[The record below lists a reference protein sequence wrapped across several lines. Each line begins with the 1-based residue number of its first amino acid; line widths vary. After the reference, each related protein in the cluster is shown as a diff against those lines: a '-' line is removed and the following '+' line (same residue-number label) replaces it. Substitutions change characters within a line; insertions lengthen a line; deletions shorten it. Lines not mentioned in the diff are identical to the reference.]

1 MILAYPTNK
10 EGNPIG
16 GERAFTEGEWAKLQK
31 IKNLRWKEL
40 PEIENDYSYD
50 NLKRMTKR
58 QLVTQFELPND
69 DMLLL
74 KSEIIKKI
82 TE

>member
-10 EGNPIG
+10 QGEPIG
-16 GERAFTEGEWAKLQK
+16 GEKSFTELEWATLQK
-31 IKNLRWKEL
+31 LPNLRWKEL
-40 PEIENDYSYD
+40 PEIENDYSFD
-50 NLKRMTKR
+50 NLKRMTKN
-58 QLVTQFELPND
+58 QLITSFGLNTE
-69 DMLLL
+69 DMEMT

>member
-16 GERAFTEGEWAKLQK
+16 GERAFTLKEWEDLQK
-31 IKNLRWKEL
+31 LPNLRWKKL
-40 PEIENDYSYD
+40 PELEDDYSYD
-50 NLKRMTKR
+50 NLKKMTKR
-58 QLVTQFELPND
+58 QLVDSFDLPTE

-82 TE
+82 TQ

>member
-10 EGNPIG
+10 EGEPIG
-16 GERAFTEGEWAKLQK
+16 GERTFTESQWEDIQKLP
-31 IKNLRWKEL
+31 NLRWMQL

-58 QLVTQFELPND
+58 QIVTTFGLNTEDMELT
-69 DMLLL
+69 
-74 KSEIIKKI
+74 KKEIIKKI